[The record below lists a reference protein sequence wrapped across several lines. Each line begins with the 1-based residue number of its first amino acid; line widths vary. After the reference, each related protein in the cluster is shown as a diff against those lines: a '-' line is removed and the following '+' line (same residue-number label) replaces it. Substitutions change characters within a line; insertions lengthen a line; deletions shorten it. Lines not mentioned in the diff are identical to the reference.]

1 MKTIYLDSAFMC
13 HAANDGAVQT
23 VETDAFDS
31 LCAGA
36 IECYRYIPAGQAWTR
51 PDGRITP
58 GPFIQAVKESV
69 DIQRQYELDEAQRWC
84 SLGIPQEQD
93 FTATH
98 RYPIGSFLSVYGEIY
113 EVISIILTGS
123 QIILG
128 SNVRKSTVEEYIN
141 KKVED
146 SKI

>member
-1 MKTIYLDSAFMC
+1 MKTIYLDSTFMC
-13 HAANDGAVQT
+13 HATDNGTMQA
-23 VETDAFDS
+23 VETDVFDG

-58 GPFIQAVKESV
+58 GPFIQAVKESAE
-69 DIQRQYELDEAQRWC
+69 IQRQYELDEAVRWT
-84 SLGIPQEQD
+84 SMDIPQEQSM
-93 FTATH
+93 TATR

-123 QIILG
+123 QIIPW
-128 SNVRKSTVEEYIN
+128 SNVKKSTVKEYIN
-141 KKVED
+141 RKTED
-146 SKI
+146 